1 VDPRAAQNANRNVAE
16 AIKDLQLVPSEFQD
30 VPTDLGSGI
39 RIVSGSDPNTVR
51 FTTSTGTNLPGL
63 NQLGNVFDM
72 LDVRDLEKEIGNL
85 TGEERDFLAGRTN
98 RIGGISSVRQIQEN
112 ANKIRQDAIEAYKNP
127 NTRLSNNL
135 TMHIERFKIRNR

>member
-1 VDPRAAQNANRNVAE
+1 M
-16 AIKDLQLVPSEFQD
+16 PSEFQD

-39 RIVSGSDPNTVR
+39 RIAPGSDPNTVR
-51 FTTSTGTNLPGL
+51 FTTSTGADLPGV
-63 NQLGNVFDM
+63 NPMSNVFDM
-72 LDVRDLEKEIGNL
+72 LEARDLEREVGRL
-85 TGEERDFLAGRTN
+85 TNEERDFLAGRTN